1 LVVTQWIHFK
11 ESINRQQFVVYSV
24 NGFSVMEWM
33 ENGQSYFVGDSAFIK
48 DMERI
53 RFHVR
58 PNRLTSGISQVS
70 FNLPFYKELAD
81 GVSMARWKGNSIVFI
96 QDKNFSLPEVVKI
109 DYLVVGKNAINPNL
123 LPVHLKVKKVILDG
137 SNSRRYVNQWRAV
150 SENRNIEVHAV
161 ADDGAF
167 ILTK

>member
-1 LVVTQWIHFK
+1 
-11 ESINRQQFVVYSV
+11 
-24 NGFSVMEWM
+24 
-33 ENGQSYFVGDSAFIK
+33 
-48 DMERI
+48 
-53 RFHVR
+53 VR

-70 FNLPFYKELAD
+70 FNVPFYKELEE
-81 GVSMARWKGNSIVFI
+81 GVSMARWKGNSIVFVH
-96 QDKNFSLPEVVKI
+96 DKNFSLPELVKI

-150 SENRNIEVHAV
+150 SANRNIEVHAV